1 MNTTTPGT
9 EAPWLVVTGRE
20 IAVKLRDRN
29 FIVSTV
35 VTLGLLVASFALSF
49 ALSTRTE
56 HKTVAYSGAEA
67 AAVVDTASA
76 RTSDEMDTLEL
87 TGRDLPDT
95 ASVEE
100 AVRSGEVDA
109 GLLRRDGVWT
119 VLGEDSVDPSVYATL
134 REAVAATVMDANAR
148 AAGTDMQTISAG
160 TGLQQQTV
168 SEGRDRGV
176 ATLAGFAFG
185 FLFYMAAI
193 LFGYSIANSVVEEK
207 QSRIVEILAA
217 AIPLRHLLVGKV
229 LAAVVLASGQLV
241 LFIGVG
247 LIGLGVTDHASMVPL
262 VGTAA
267 IWYLVFFV
275 VGFTAL
281 AAVFAV
287 AGAMSTRAEDV
298 QSTASPLLVL
308 VMIAAFGGML
318 LEGVGRTIA
327 SYVPIVSTVAMPI
340 RLAHGQ
346 ALWWEPLLSLLVTV
360 LTTAGVLLLAERI
373 YRRSLMQTG
382 GKLTYR
388 QALALRD

>member
-1 MNTTTPGT
+1 MNSPTHST

-29 FIVSTV
+29 FIISTV

-49 ALSTRTE
+49 ALATKTE
-56 HKTVAYSGAEA
+56 HKTVAYVGAEA
-67 AAVVDTASA
+67 ASVVDTATA
-76 RTSDEMDTLEL
+76 LPSDAMDTLEL
-87 TGRDLPDT
+87 AGRGLPD
-95 ASVEE
+95 ADSVEE

-119 VLGEDSVDPSVYATL
+119 VLGEDSVDPSVFAAL
-134 REAVAATVMDANAR
+134 REAVTVTVMDTNAR

-160 TGLQQQTV
+160 TELRQQTLT
-168 SEGRDRGV
+168 EGRNQGV

-193 LFGYSIANSVVEEK
+193 LFGYSIASSVVEEK

-217 AIPLRHLLVGKV
+217 AIPLRQLLVGKV
-229 LAAVVLASGQLV
+229 LAAVVLALGQLV
-241 LFIGVG
+241 LFVGVG
-247 LIGLGVTDHASMVPL
+247 LIGLSVTDYASMVPE
-262 VGTAA
+262 VGAAA

-281 AAVFAV
+281 AAMFAV

-327 SYVPIVSTVAMPI
+327 SYVPIVSTVAMPV

-346 ALWWEPLLSLLVTV
+346 AQWWEPVASLLVTV
-360 LTTAGVLLLAERI
+360 IATAGVLLLAEGI

-382 GKLTYR
+382 GKLSYR